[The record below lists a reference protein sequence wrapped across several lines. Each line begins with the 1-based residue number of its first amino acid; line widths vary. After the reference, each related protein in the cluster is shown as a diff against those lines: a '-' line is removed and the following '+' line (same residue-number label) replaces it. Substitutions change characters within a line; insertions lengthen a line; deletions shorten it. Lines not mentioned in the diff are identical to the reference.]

1 MIDEFQ
7 HQAKSNEHVLAY
19 FYCNYKEDDRRKP
32 ETVLR
37 TLVKQFCLK
46 SPGDPNLVPKLVSLV
61 YEERERQGH
70 ASGPLQCQESTDLII
85 NLSKI
90 YLQVTIIVDALDECY
105 QDTRSSLFYALKCL
119 VESGS
124 NVKVFLASRYEQ
136 DIARMFAGYK
146 CHYIQASDNTKDIN
160 DYIDLQL
167 DIRCDPRKCKTEQ
180 LLLDGD
186 ASDELKEEIRFT
198 LKEKA
203 NGMYVCSTPWK
214 SH

>member
-1 MIDEFQ
+1 
-7 HQAKSNEHVLAY
+7 
-19 FYCNYKEDDRRKP
+19 
-32 ETVLR
+32 
-37 TLVKQFCLK
+37 
-46 SPGDPNLVPKLVSLV
+46 
-61 YEERERQGH
+61 

-203 NGMYVCSTPWK
+203 NGMFMWVNLQILALCEEPTEGCVREALEKLPKDLKETYGLIIERIEARDSSSRIAYSVLSWLLYARQPCSLTTILQAFSVGP
-214 SH
+214 